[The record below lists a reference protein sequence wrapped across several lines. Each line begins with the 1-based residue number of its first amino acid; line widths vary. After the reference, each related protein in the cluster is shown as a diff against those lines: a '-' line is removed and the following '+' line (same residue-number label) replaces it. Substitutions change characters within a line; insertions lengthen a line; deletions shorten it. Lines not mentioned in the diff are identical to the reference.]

1 MSIKLA
7 DIHSESLVA
16 DIVSQDYRAADV
28 FLRYG
33 IDFCYEGN
41 WSLGAACLS
50 KDLDP
55 GSIIEELK
63 KNAQGFRLSSELA
76 YEEWSL
82 GFLIDFIINVHHY
95 YLRKAMPAAASYIS
109 VLLDAGRPER
119 YPEAPRLRELV
130 GRLQAESLP
139 HLQQEEE
146 VLFPYIKQVAY
157 ARLYR
162 EPYADLLVKTLKKPL
177 QQISAREHE
186 LFNEI
191 LGELRELT
199 GGYTPPADACLAHRV
214 AFYKLKE
221 LDEDIVQH
229 LYLEN
234 HILFPR
240 AIQMEL
246 DILNAKGS

>member
-7 DIHSESLVA
+7 DIHSGSLVA

-28 FLRYG
+28 FLKYG
-33 IDFCYEGN
+33 IDFCYEGG
-41 WSLGAACLS
+41 WSLGAACLA
-50 KDLDP
+50 KGLDP
-55 GSIIEELK
+55 ERIIEGLK
-63 KNAQGFRLSSELA
+63 KAAHGFWLSNDLA
-76 YEEWSL
+76 YEDWSL

-95 YLRKAMPAAASYIS
+95 YLRRAMPASSSYIS
-109 VLLDAGRPER
+109 ALLNAGHLEK
-119 YPEAPRLRELV
+119 YPELL
-130 GRLQAESLP
+130 RLQELMHKLEAESLP
-139 HLQQEEE
+139 HIQQEEE
-146 VLFPYIKQVAY
+146 VLFPYIKQVAH
-157 ARLYR
+157 AQQHR

-177 QQISAREHE
+177 QQISAREHA

-199 GGYTPPADACLAHRV
+199 AGYTPPADACLAHRV

-221 LDEDIVQH
+221 LDADIVQH

-234 HILFPR
+234 RILFPR

>member
-7 DIHSESLVA
+7 DIHSGSLVA
-16 DIVSQDYRAADV
+16 DIVSQDYRTADV
-28 FLRYG
+28 FLKHG
-33 IDFCYEGN
+33 INFCYEDG

-55 GSIIEELK
+55 EQIIEELQK
-63 KNAQGFRLSSELA
+63 TAHGFRLSNELA
-76 YEEWSL
+76 YEDWSL

-95 YLRKAMPAAASYIS
+95 YLRRALPAAASYIS
-109 VLLDAGRPER
+109 VLLNAGHREK
-119 YPEAPRLRELV
+119 YPELPRLQELV
-130 GRLQAESLP
+130 HKLEAESLP
-139 HLQQEEE
+139 HIQQEEE
-146 VLFPYIKQVAY
+146 VIFPYIKQVAH
-157 ARLYR
+157 AQQHR

-177 QQISAREHE
+177 QQISAREHA
-186 LFNEI
+186 LFNKI

-199 GGYTPPADACLAHRV
+199 DGYTPPAGACLAHRV

-234 HILFPR
+234 RILFPR

-246 DILNAKGS
+246 DILNDKRS